1 MSVSLQLLIQFFSS
15 AVLKKCRYLNDF
27 QRVSRRCLEGA
38 PGHVNGISINTS
50 SFSIMLFNYCLMPVL
65 HCIGLNILN
74 SAFFSFIGAHQFF
87 LLLNFVLEEL
97 VNSKPKLSIMNLPL
111 QGDKLQGNILCLIV
125 FRNINIVKR
134 TFPLFAS
141 HNFDSFEKLL
151 CKGNILQLIIL
162 RNINILPH
170 VLVCTFVRF

>member
-15 AVLKKCRYLNDF
+15 AVLKQYCYLNDF

-87 LLLNFVLEEL
+87 FFLILSLKNWSILNPSYQLWTSHSKATNYKGTFCAWLSSETLILLKEHF
-97 VNSKPKLSIMNLPL
+97 LSLHHV
-111 QGDKLQGNILCLIV
+111 ILI
-125 FRNINIVKR
+125 
-134 TFPLFAS
+134 A
-141 HNFDSFEKLL
+141 
-151 CKGNILQLIIL
+151 L
-162 RNINILPH
+162 RNFSVKGIFCSWLSWETLIFFL
-170 VLVCTFVRF
+170 TF